1 MRSAAD
7 GATHHAEQ
15 RENQADHHQDD
26 ADRPQNRDLRDKTN
40 YEWQLPLNLGLEA
53 FRTGR
58 LWR

>member
-40 YEWQLPLNLGLEA
+40 NEEYHSECYHFPSPGFEL
-53 FRTGR
+53 
-58 LWR
+58 